1 MRPETD
7 IRSIEPSLLFV
18 VEQVFQISNIGCVVA
33 PGVTPR
39 PGIPEV
45 RAGDPIRL
53 LKPDGE
59 VVDTRIHSI
68 PHFNYGSRPRPEVLT
83 FPFVLPLQIAKED
96 VPLGTRVFHLA

>member
-1 MRPETD
+1 M
-7 IRSIEPSLLFV
+7 EPFLLFV

-33 PGVTPR
+33 PGVTLGPSV
-39 PGIPEV
+39 PEV

-68 PHFNYGSRPRPEVLT
+68 PHFNYGSRSRPKALT
-83 FPFVLPLQIAKED
+83 LPFVLPPQIAKED
-96 VPLGTRVFHLA
+96 VPFGTRVFLLT

>member
-1 MRPETD
+1 M
-7 IRSIEPSLLFV
+7 EPFLLFV
-18 VEQVFQISNIGCVVA
+18 VEQVFQISSIGCVVA
-33 PGVTPR
+33 PGVTPG
-39 PGIPEV
+39 PGVPGV

-68 PHFNYGSRPRPEVLT
+68 PHFNYGLRPRPKDLT
-83 FPFVLPLQIAKED
+83 FPFVLPPQIAKED